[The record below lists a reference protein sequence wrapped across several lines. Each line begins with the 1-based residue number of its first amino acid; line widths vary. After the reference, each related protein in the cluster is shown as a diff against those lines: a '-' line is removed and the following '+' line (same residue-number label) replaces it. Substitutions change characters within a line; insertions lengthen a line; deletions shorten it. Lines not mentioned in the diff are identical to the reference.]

1 LFETKDDAKFAFS
14 ERNGQNIGRRWIE
27 LYAISRKE
35 WEQFGFEQQSKN
47 TNLKNFLNDENIY
60 RAVKLRGM
68 PFHVNPTDIV
78 EFFRDFNVTTQDVVI
93 EFRNGKMTGF
103 GLVFLDS
110 P

>member
-1 LFETKDDAKFAFS
+1 M
-14 ERNGQNIGRRWIE
+14 
-27 LYAISRKE
+27 
-35 WEQFGFEQQSKN
+35 
-47 TNLKNFLNDENIY
+47 
-60 RAVKLRGM
+60 KLRGM

-78 EFFRDFNVTTQDVVI
+78 DFFRDFNVTTQDVVI